1 MDLRAVPTRIVA
13 WQVVVGCVGGLAWL
27 GAGIPA
33 SLAAFAGG
41 IGSALLSFYFMAR
54 VFSRTEL
61 APPQAIVAAFYRAEA
76 FKLLAA
82 VLMFGLVAKY
92 FTELFLPFLSTYAA
106 SLLVYFAALLWQTRD
121 GLAGTLD
128 RDN

>member
-1 MDLRAVPTRIVA
+1 MDLRAVPARIVA
-13 WQVVVGCVGGLAWL
+13 WQVVVGCVGGAVWL
-27 GAGIPA
+27 VAGIPA

-41 IGSALLSFYFMAR
+41 LGSALLSFYFMAR
-54 VFSRTEL
+54 VFSRTEF

-82 VLMFGLVAKY
+82 VLMFGLVARY

-106 SLLVYFAALLWQTRD
+106 SLLVYFAALLWQVRD
-121 GLAGTLD
+121 GNGGSAE
-128 RDN
+128 RDS